1 MNRNDFISVIQ
12 DSAAI
17 SRNMV
22 GEIQE
27 VLQMFPYFQSAHLL
41 LLKGLHNNSDIKFES
56 QLKASAL
63 YISDREILY
72 NLLKREE
79 HLKTAQTETEKVEHS
94 EPDPSVDNL
103 QVVIESGK
111 NSQELIQE
119 IEKDNQSKDEGRIA
133 EFSLQGIPRSLLINE
148 ELSQEESINMV
159 YLFDEEDERPE
170 EKVVYM
176 DPSIAVPENDDLL
189 ELDLTEGAIS
199 DSEETPG
206 ELTPKVEPV
215 RISRKQVQS
224 ELIDKFILANP
235 RIEPSR
241 EKTEHLFDDKSKSF
255 IEEKGVFVTETLAKI
270 YINQGYYSK
279 AIDIYEK
286 LSLKFPEKSS
296 YFAAQIEKVKELIKY

>member
-1 MNRNDFISVIQ
+1 MNRNDFIGVIQ

-27 VLQMFPYFQSAHLL
+27 VLEMFPYFQSAHLM

-72 NLLKREE
+72 NMLKKEE
-79 HLKTAQTETEKVEHS
+79 ILKTQQPESVRVEHS
-94 EPDPSVDNL
+94 EPDPNVDNL

-111 NSQELIQE
+111 NSQEIIQE
-119 IEKDNQSKDEGRIA
+119 IEKDDLPQDDGRIP

-148 ELSQEESINMV
+148 EMSQEESINMV
-159 YLFDEEDERPE
+159 YLFDEEDERTE
-170 EKVVYM
+170 EKVIYM
-176 DPSIAVPENDDLL
+176 DPSIDVPDDEDLL
-189 ELDLTEGAIS
+189 ELDLSAGEL
-199 DSEETPG
+199 SEPGETP
-206 ELTPKVEPV
+206 VE
-215 RISRKQVQS
+215 IIAENEEKHSRKQIQAD
-224 ELIDKFILANP
+224 LIDKFILANP
-235 RIEPSR
+235 RIEPAR
-241 EKTEHLFDDKSKSF
+241 EKTEHSAEDKSKPY

>member
-1 MNRNDFISVIQ
+1 MNRNDFIGVIQ
-12 DSAAI
+12 DSSAI

-27 VLQMFPYFQSAHLL
+27 VLEMFPYFQSAHLM

-72 NLLKREE
+72 NLLKKEE
-79 HLKTAQTETEKVEHS
+79 NLKTEQVESVKVEHS
-94 EPDPSVDNL
+94 EPDPNVDNL

-111 NSQELIQE
+111 NSQEIIQE
-119 IEKDNQSKDEGRIA
+119 IEKDDLPKDDGRIP

-148 ELSQEESINMV
+148 EMSQEESINLV
-159 YLFDEEDERPE
+159 YLFDEEDDRTEER
-170 EKVVYM
+170 VIYM
-176 DPSIAVPENDDLL
+176 DPSIDVPDDEDLL
-189 ELDLTEGAIS
+189 ELDLSAREV
-199 DSEETPG
+199 SEPGETP
-206 ELTPKVEPV
+206 VEIIAEKEPEKH
-215 RISRKQVQS
+215 SRKQIQAD
-224 ELIDKFILANP
+224 LIDKFILTNP
-235 RIEPSR
+235 RIEPAR
-241 EKTEHLFDDKSKSF
+241 EKTEHSVEDKSKPY